1 MSSFSSAEPE
11 CHFITL
17 AEILSD
23 YEGSL
28 SRYIEKTAARN
39 IIITMQVDMSV
50 AGAKAKHYGAALAIS
65 HDYEDAEE
73 LLNLARQSMPKK
85 MPLAFGW
92 VPANLYGTDEFGIF
106 IEQGTLGDMLAN
118 GLIDDMIQSAKV
130 EEAVAT

>member
-23 YEGSL
+23 YDGAL
-28 SRYIEKTAARN
+28 SRYRKETAARN
-39 IIITMQVDMSV
+39 IIITMQVEMSV
-50 AGAKAKHYGAALAIS
+50 AGAKAKQYGAALCVS
-65 HDYEDAEE
+65 HDYDDAEE
-73 LLNLARQSMPKK
+73 LVTLARQAFPKNMPF
-85 MPLAFGW
+85 AFGW

-130 EEAVAT
+130 EEAVAG